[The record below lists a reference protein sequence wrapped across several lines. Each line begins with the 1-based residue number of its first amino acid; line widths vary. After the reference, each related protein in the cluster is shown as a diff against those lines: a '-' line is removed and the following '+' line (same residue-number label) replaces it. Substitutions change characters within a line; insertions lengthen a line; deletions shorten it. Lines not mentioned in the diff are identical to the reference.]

1 MSEKLIKM
9 KKYLITYA
17 NISVCEEYLMIVK
30 ANSAM
35 EAICK
40 FHDYKINNIELYED
54 FERQLM

>member
-1 MSEKLIKM
+1 M

-30 ANSAM
+30 ANSAK